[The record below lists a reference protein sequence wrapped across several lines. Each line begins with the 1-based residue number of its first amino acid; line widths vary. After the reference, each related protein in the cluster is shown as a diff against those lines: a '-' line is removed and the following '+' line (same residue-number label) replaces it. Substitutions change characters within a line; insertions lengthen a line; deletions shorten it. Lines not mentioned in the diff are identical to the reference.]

1 MTAVLAARLLVS
13 VVLSAVLLA
22 ACGNGDDGASSTGT
36 DDSAG
41 EQAGEQAGEEPGEEA
56 RAEAAVLALADLPAG
71 WRAQAEEDRP
81 DHDTTWQAL
90 ASCLETEDPGRT
102 AVAAVTS
109 PTFVSGVATQVT
121 SSVAYLGSEE
131 QVQAVAA
138 AYTGEQFMAC
148 ASEAFA
154 GDVERN
160 APPGATVSD
169 VEVAAFEFPDV
180 GDAVAAHRVMARI
193 DLGEVTVP
201 LVMDVVTIFDGRAM
215 SRMVFLNPGDP
226 FPEELQRSLTE
237 KVVGRA

>member
-1 MTAVLAARLLVS
+1 MLVS
-13 VVLSAVLLA
+13 VLLSAVLLA
-22 ACGNGDDGASSTGT
+22 GCGDGDDEASGTRT
-36 DDSAG
+36 DDSAS
-41 EQAGEQAGEEPGEEA
+41 EQAGEQA

-90 ASCLETEDPGRT
+90 ADCLEIEDPSQA
-102 AVAAVTS
+102 AVAAATS

-138 AYTGEQFMAC
+138 AYTGEQSLAC
-148 ASEAFA
+148 ASEALA
-154 GDVERN
+154 SDVERN
-160 APPGATVSD
+160 APPGGTVSE
-169 VEVAAFEFPDV
+169 VQVAAFEFPDME
-180 GDAVAAHRVMARI
+180 DAVAAYRAMARI

-201 LVMDVVTIFDGRAM
+201 IVMDVVTIFDGRAM
-215 SRMVFLNPGDP
+215 SRMVFLNPGEP